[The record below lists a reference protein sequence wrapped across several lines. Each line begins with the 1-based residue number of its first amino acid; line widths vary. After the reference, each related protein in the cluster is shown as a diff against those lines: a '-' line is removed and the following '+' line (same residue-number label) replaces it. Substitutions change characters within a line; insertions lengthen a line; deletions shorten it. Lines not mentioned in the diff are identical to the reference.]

1 MDTIDRAFTTASMD
15 DDNFSL
21 PIKVALELGKRIM
34 SKYYNLTDKSEIYRV
49 SIGTLFLFIAL
60 LCLTHFIVLHPGLKT
75 QYFKDNKW
83 PQNWQDN
90 VIAITWKIF
99 DEEYKVHC
107 PRSGPVQ
114 VRALFTDREPEP
126 QGLVHLTWT
135 WTRSTSDRV
144 RKVRSRSEPGPYIHL

>member
-1 MDTIDRAFTTASMD
+1 MDTIDHAFTTASMD

-34 SKYYNLTDKSEIYRV
+34 NKYYNLTDESEIYHV

-90 VIAITWKIF
+90 VIAITRKSF
-99 DEEYKVHC
+99 DEEYK
-107 PRSGPVQ
+107 
-114 VRALFTDREPEP
+114 
-126 QGLVHLTWT
+126 
-135 WTRSTSDRV
+135 
-144 RKVRSRSEPGPYIHL
+144 EPGKPDGLPNSSVDPRPSNTVSTPSVAISLLIC